1 MHTQAK
7 RMETWKLITGAIIT
21 CAVLGLSP
29 FLFQRLGWVRPLQQN
44 AWIVVL
50 VTGFGLLVKLY
61 IADRASDGEFLFY
74 KFGYDN
80 CIVSFGAILTALSLQ
95 LQSDKDLFP
104 GLSSVTALA
113 AFPRNVRLFL
123 LLLAALVTSLATAHI
138 AGDIK
143 KNKLDDRSVWSF
155 ANAIIG
161 TGMLGTYVLVL
172 ITKG

>member
-1 MHTQAK
+1 MK
-7 RMETWKLITGAIIT
+7 TWKLIVGAIIT
-21 CAVLGLSP
+21 CAVLGFSP
-29 FLFQRLGWVRPLQQN
+29 FLFQWFGWVRPLQQN
-44 AWIVVL
+44 AWIVLL
-50 VTGFGLLVKLY
+50 VTGFGLLLKLY

-95 LQSDKDLFP
+95 FKDLFP

-113 AFPRNVRLFL
+113 ALPRTMRLFL
-123 LLLAALVTSLATAHI
+123 LLLAALVASLATAHI

-161 TGMLGTYVLVL
+161 TGMLGTYVLIL